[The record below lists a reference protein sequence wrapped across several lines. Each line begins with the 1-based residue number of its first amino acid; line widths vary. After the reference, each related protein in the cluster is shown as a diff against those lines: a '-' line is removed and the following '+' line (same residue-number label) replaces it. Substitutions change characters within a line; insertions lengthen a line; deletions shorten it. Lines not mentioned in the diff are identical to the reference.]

1 MQQQQRQQQ
10 WAVCR
15 AISEAHCRL
24 AWHLL
29 ASMLC
34 SASTLTVVAADAPT
48 SMKRSVQTCRLLAGG
63 CMQQQQQWGRLPGYF
78 RSPLQA
84 GVASTGQ
91 HAV

>member
-34 SASTLTVVAADAPT
+34 SASTLAVVAADAP
-48 SMKRSVQTCRLLAGG
+48 A
-63 CMQQQQQWGRLPGYF
+63 
-78 RSPLQA
+78 
-84 GVASTGQ
+84 
-91 HAV
+91 